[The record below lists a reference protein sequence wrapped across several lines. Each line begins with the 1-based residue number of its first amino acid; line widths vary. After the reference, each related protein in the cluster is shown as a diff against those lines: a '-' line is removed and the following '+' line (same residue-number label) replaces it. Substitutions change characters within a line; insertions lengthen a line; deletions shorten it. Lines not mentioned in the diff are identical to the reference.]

1 MGLSKE
7 TGSHT
12 CHLLPACLGGGAA
25 GRGVA
30 PGYDSLSWLQDV
42 DTAFLINSDLEI
54 NVEALIHELD
64 FLKTLYTEVPA
75 AMLPTGGRPG
85 DSSGRMM
92 GGESSCPE
100 GPLVA

>member
-1 MGLSKE
+1 M
-7 TGSHT
+7 
-12 CHLLPACLGGGAA
+12 
-25 GRGVA
+25 A

-85 DSSGRMM
+85 DSSGGMM
-92 GGESSCPE
+92 GWESSCPV
-100 GPLVA
+100 GPFVA